1 MHESIRTH
9 FKDLEEAVRS
19 TGVPADRREAIAGL
33 VRRLPAL
40 YTQFRETNDSRW
52 GEEITRVVQAV
63 LKELEAC
70 PEARKLDAAFRAKLS
85 LLHEELGVPKL
96 TLKSAPKPPSPKK
109 TRKKK

>member
-19 TGVPADRREAIAGL
+19 TGVPADRREVIAGL

-52 GEEITRVVQAV
+52 GEEIARVVQAV
-63 LKELEAC
+63 LKDLEAC

-85 LLHEELGVPKL
+85 LLHEESGVPKL
-96 TLKSAPKPPSPKK
+96 ALKSAPSPGPKK
-109 TRKKK
+109 ARRKK

>member
-1 MHESIRTH
+1 ME
-9 FKDLEEAVRS
+9 KAVRS
-19 TGVPADRREAIAGL
+19 TAVPADRREVIAGL

-40 YTQFRETNDSRW
+40 YTQFRETNESRW

-63 LKELEAC
+63 LKDLEAC
-70 PEARKLDAAFRAKLS
+70 PESRKLDAAFRAKLS

-96 TLKSAPKPPSPKK
+96 ALKSVPKPPGPKK

>member
-19 TGVPADRREAIAGL
+19 TGVPADRREVIAGL

-52 GEEITRVVQAV
+52 GEGITRVVQAV

-96 TLKSAPKPPSPKK
+96 TLKSAPPPPSPKK
-109 TRKKK
+109 ARTKK

>member
-9 FKDLEEAVRS
+9 FKDLEEAVGS
-19 TGVPADRREAIAGL
+19 TAVPADRREVIAGL

-40 YTQFRETNDSRW
+40 YDQFRETNDARW

-63 LKELEAC
+63 LKDLEAC

-85 LLHEELGVPKL
+85 LLHEEWGVPKL
-96 TLKSAPKPPSPKK
+96 TLKSASPPSQKK
-109 TRKKK
+109 TRTKK